1 VAFNMPLLNYH
12 FFNNLSTS
20 LINIVSL
27 VGDFTMI
34 DRLIDETIFVVK
46 KLDENIQKIAEKQKK
61 LDEKIENLEHAKT
74 RLRKKLLP
82 VLDVKVK

>member
-1 VAFNMPLLNYH
+1 
-12 FFNNLSTS
+12 
-20 LINIVSL
+20 
-27 VGDFTMI
+27 MI

-82 VLDVKVK
+82 ILDVKIK

>member
-1 VAFNMPLLNYH
+1 
-12 FFNNLSTS
+12 
-20 LINIVSL
+20 
-27 VGDFTMI
+27 MI

-82 VLDVKVK
+82 VLDVKIK